1 MPESSETGST
11 GDVTL
16 KRQVGLVSCVALIV
30 GTIIGS
36 GIFISPVYVLKET
49 QSVGMS
55 LVIWFLGGTL
65 AMIGAL
71 CFSELGTMIP
81 KSGGTYIYVLE
92 CMGPIPA
99 FLFSWTCALILM
111 PASVSAIAL
120 SFGYYM
126 AEPLYP
132 SHDCQDETKKKFD
145 MVSKLFAC
153 LCILLLTFI
162 NCVSVKAATYV
173 QNSLTVAK
181 LIALAIII
189 GVGFIRICQGYTEH
203 LNPSVSFEGSATNL
217 FSYGI
222 AFYQSLWAYDGWNQL
237 NFVTEEIKNPYRNL
251 PYGILI
257 GIPLVTLV
265 YLFTNMAYFTVLTP
279 DEMLNSAAVAVTFAN
294 RTLGPMA
301 WIMPLLVCCSTVG
314 AVNGCLFTAGRLPF
328 VTAREGHM
336 MDILA
341 MVHVKYFTPLPSIVL
356 TGAIAILMLLPAD
369 FSALVNYFS
378 FAAWLFYGL
387 TILALI
393 VLRVQRPNAKRP
405 IKIPIIIPIVGLVA
419 SIYLVIAPIID
430 EPSLEIF
437 YALLFILSGLL
448 VYFPFVHFG
457 LRIPYVMCPT
467 QIFLQKLMFVAPSSY
482 SSSVEQLGKQLAE
495 KE

>member
-1 MPESSETGST
+1 MGDIKDTNDGSEK
-11 GDVTL
+11 VTL
-16 KRQVGLVSCVALIV
+16 KRQVGLVSCVALII

-36 GIFISPVYVLKET
+36 GIFISPVYVLQQT

-55 LVIWFLGGTL
+55 LVIWFLGGVL
-65 AMIGAL
+65 AMI
-71 CFSELGTMIP
+71 
-81 KSGGTYIYVLE
+81 
-92 CMGPIPA
+92 A

-126 AEPLYP
+126 ADPLYP
-132 SHDCQDETKKKFD
+132 NHDCEDSSRATYEAA
-145 MVSKLFAC
+145 SKIFAC
-153 LCILLLTFI
+153 LCILILTFI
-162 NCVSVKAATYV
+162 NCVSVKAATIV
-173 QNSLTVAK
+173 QNVLTLAK
-181 LIALAIII
+181 LLALAIII
-189 GVGFIRICQGYTEH
+189 FIGFIRIFQGHTKY
-203 LNPSVSFEGSATNL
+203 LQPKLSFEGSAPNL
-217 FSYGI
+217 FAYGI

-257 GIPLVTLV
+257 GIPLVTVV
-265 YLFTNMAYFTVLTP
+265 YLLTNIAYFTVLSP
-279 DEMLNSAAVAVTFAN
+279 EEMLMSSAVAVTFAE

-301 WIMPLLVCCSTVG
+301 WIMPFLVCCSTVG

-341 MVHVKYFTPLPSIVL
+341 MVHVRYYTPLPSIVL
-356 TGAIAILMLLPAD
+356 TGGIAILMLLPSD

-393 VLRVQRPNAKRP
+393 LLRVQQPNAKRP
-405 IKIPIIIPIVGLVA
+405 IKIPIFIPIIGLVA
-419 SIYLVIAPIID
+419 SIYLVLAPIIN
-430 EPSLEIF
+430 EPTLEIF

-448 VYFPFVHFG
+448 FYFPFVHFG
-457 LRIPYVMCPT
+457 LRIPYIMRPAQT
-467 QIFLQKLMFVAPSSY
+467 FLQKLMFVAPSGY
-482 SSSVEQLGKQLAE
+482 SASVERIEDKD
-495 KE
+495 